1 MNGGGAR
8 PATERCGGRVWVT
21 GVPGEGP
28 VNTSRRGGH
37 EHQQATGK

>member
-8 PATERCGGRVWVT
+8 PATERCGGRVRVT

-28 VNTSRRGGH
+28 VNTSRGGVH
-37 EHQQATGK
+37 EH